1 VVRVRRQSIWRCKFR
16 RLKPLMSVELVV
28 SAVSDSQFPR
38 DGLPEIAFSGRSNVG
53 KSSLLNTLLLRGRK
67 RRSGEAPLN
76 RSRLAHTSRT
86 PGRTQAINF
95 YLIDRA
101 FYFVDLPGY
110 GYAKVSHEAMNAWK
124 RLAESYLLERPQL
137 RLVILMVD
145 SRHGATAL
153 DLQMKEWLLANQ
165 KQFLAVASKADKLKA
180 SERTAT
186 LRALEKDFASPL
198 AFSSKTG
205 EGVALLWR
213 GIQESLN
220 Q

>member
-1 VVRVRRQSIWRCKFR
+1 
-16 RLKPLMSVELVV
+16 MSVELVV
-28 SAVSDSQFPR
+28 SATLSSQFPR
-38 DGLPEIAFSGRSNVG
+38 DGLPEIAFVGRSNVG
-53 KSSLLNTLLLRGRK
+53 KSSLLNTLLLRGKK
-67 RRSGEAPLN
+67 RRAGDGPLG
-76 RSRLAHTSRT
+76 RSQLAHTSRT
-86 PGRTQAINF
+86 PGRTQVINF

-110 GYAKVSHEAMNAWK
+110 GYAKVSREEMSGWR
-124 RLAESYLLERPQL
+124 RLTESYLLDRPQL
-137 RLVILMVD
+137 RLVILLVD
-145 SRHGATAL
+145 IRHGATEL
-153 DLQMKEWLLANQ
+153 DLQMKQWLGARQ

-180 SERTAT
+180 SERVKTI
-186 LRALEKDFASPL
+186 RALEKDFESPL

>member
-1 VVRVRRQSIWRCKFR
+1 
-16 RLKPLMSVELVV
+16 MSVELVV
-28 SAVSDSQFPR
+28 SAALSSQFPV
-38 DGLPEIAFSGRSNVG
+38 DGLPEIAFVGRSNVG
-53 KSSLLNTLLLRGRK
+53 KSSLLNTLLLKGKKHRA
-67 RRSGEAPLN
+67 GEPPLS
-76 RSRLAHTSRT
+76 RARLAHTSRT

-110 GYAKVSHEAMNAWK
+110 GYAKVSRQEMSGWK

-137 RLVILMVD
+137 RRVVLIVD
-145 SRHGATAL
+145 SRHGATEL
-153 DLQMKEWLLANQ
+153 DLQMRQWLRTHG

-180 SERTAT
+180 SERVAA
-186 LRALEKDFASPL
+186 LRALESDFDSPL

-205 EGVALLWR
+205 EGVVPLWR
-213 GIQESLN
+213 DILESLN

>member
-1 VVRVRRQSIWRCKFR
+1 
-16 RLKPLMSVELVV
+16 MSVELVV
-28 SAVSDSQFPR
+28 SATSRSQFPA
-38 DGLPEIAFSGRSNVG
+38 DGLPEIAFVGRSNVG
-53 KSSLLNTLLLRGRK
+53 KSSLLNALLLRGKK
-67 RRSGEAPLN
+67 RRAGEAPLA
-76 RSRLAHTSRT
+76 RSELAHTSRT
-86 PGRTQAINF
+86 PGRTQVINF
-95 YLIDRA
+95 FLIDRA

-110 GYAKVSHEAMNAWK
+110 GYAKVSREAMLDWK
-124 RLAESYLLERPQL
+124 RLAESYLDERPQL

-153 DLQMKEWLLANQ
+153 DLQMKQWLGANR

-180 SERTAT
+180 SERVKT

>member
-1 VVRVRRQSIWRCKFR
+1 M
-16 RLKPLMSVELVV
+16 PVELVV

-38 DGLPEIAFSGRSNVG
+38 DGLPEIAFAGRSNVG

-67 RRSGEAPLN
+67 RRSGEEPLN

-95 YLIDRA
+95 YCIDRA

-110 GYAKVSHEAMNAWK
+110 GYAKVSREAMNDWK
-124 RLAESYLLERPQL
+124 RLAESYLLQRPQL
-137 RLVILMVD
+137 KLVILMVD

-153 DLQMKEWLLANQ
+153 DLQMKQWLLANQ

-180 SERTAT
+180 SERTT
-186 LRALEKDFASPL
+186 SFRALEKDFASPL